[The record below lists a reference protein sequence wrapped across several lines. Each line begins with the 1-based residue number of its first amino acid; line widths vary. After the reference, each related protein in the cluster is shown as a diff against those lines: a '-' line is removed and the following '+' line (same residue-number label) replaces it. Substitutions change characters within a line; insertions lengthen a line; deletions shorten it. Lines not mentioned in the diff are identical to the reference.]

1 MNVNKSSECDNE
13 ILRKEIGNDDLHFSL
28 LSIKECLEV
37 DLYIQNFDN
46 QSFVV
51 NNVLNK
57 HGLLLKVYELKEI
70 LIINCKKFK

>member
-13 ILRKEIGNDDLHFSL
+13 ILRKEIGNDDLYFSL

-46 QSFVV
+46 QCFVV

-57 HGLLLKVYELKEI
+57 HGFFFLSIRIKR
-70 LIINCKKFK
+70 NFDH